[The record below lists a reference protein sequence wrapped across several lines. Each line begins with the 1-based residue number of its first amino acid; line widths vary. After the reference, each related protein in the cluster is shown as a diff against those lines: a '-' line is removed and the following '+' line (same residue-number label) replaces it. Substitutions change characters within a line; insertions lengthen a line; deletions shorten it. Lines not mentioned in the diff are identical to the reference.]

1 MTLSKISAT
10 LLSAVLLTLSSL
22 AVEAR
27 DSSGI
32 LSEQIHAAP
41 DRHICLDG
49 QSNFR
54 DIGGYVT
61 SDGHTIR
68 WREVFRSGRLS
79 SLSDVDVDR
88 LDDLGI
94 KAVVNFLTTD
104 EIEADGPDRLPSGVI
119 EKPLPMEAGN
129 MIDLTVVVNEARRT
143 GDFSAVSPEIN
154 PDIHRLLMIEGRENY
169 AELLRIAANP
179 ENRPIAFHCSGGV
192 HRTRTAAALLL
203 GALVVPWETI
213 REDYLLSNTYRL

>member
-192 HRTRTAAALLL
+192 HRTGTAAALLL

>member
-192 HRTRTAAALLL
+192 PRTGTAAALLL
-203 GALVVPWETI
+203 GALGVPWETI